1 MAGYLYASYEQE
13 FKDLPVQ
20 FSSEVWLDFCK
31 KHTTF
36 LFLMEKQLL
45 RIENFSPVNTLT
57 V

>member
-45 RIENFSPVNTLT
+45 RIENFSTVNTLT